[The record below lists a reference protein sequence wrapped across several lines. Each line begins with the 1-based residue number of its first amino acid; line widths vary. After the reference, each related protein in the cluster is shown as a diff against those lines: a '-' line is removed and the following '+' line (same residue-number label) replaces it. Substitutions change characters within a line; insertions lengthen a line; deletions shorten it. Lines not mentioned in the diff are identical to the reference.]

1 MSPQPAIRKKLQNTT
16 FLQAVYVPPFLYF
29 FPFKPDIPL
38 VYKDFPQP
46 LQQEITILQESII
59 EGAEHFSYNECIN
72 DTGGFLSMIT
82 IPEKERDVTDE
93 DLFSALSLSYPGLSA
108 VRLAWES
115 GNTLL
120 AKKELVSYFQ
130 TRTNV
135 TYYYDYRSLPL
146 KAIDTDTNPQLFQ
159 AALGLKGSLKEFCLY
174 AGKKMTEHVYV
185 RPGGEIEIDLGAD
198 YENLPHF
205 NVKEDLGKKH
215 RTILDIFSRGQFFE
229 YLAVLYH
236 ETGDPA
242 VLTSFE
248 ETLTMFWDHYPLNP
262 EFTDPDISHFMHTED
277 RDVMSTGFLTL
288 CYLSLF
294 YTRIPY
300 EISTEMAFEILKR
313 IWFLGIQFRRFDSD
327 SYRKFNHHMW
337 ERGLVP
343 FMLAVL
349 LPEFPE
355 FEAMKDRGC
364 QVVRQHIMDDFN
376 EAGGYS
382 EHSIPYW
389 CGAALGEMISNGIY
403 LGNLNHTALLDE
415 KSSRRIQASYDILAG
430 IAPPHN
436 HFPSLGDNGGPGVNQ
451 VLSNGAYRVGND
463 SCRQLLEYRLGQTR
477 ELPKVPLDYC
487 NDKSGFF
494 CSRSS
499 FSSDASYVLMSAKVD
514 CGDTGH
520 NHMDMLSLFISMRGQ
535 ELIGEPHARQL
546 YHSVR
551 AGSPER
557 GYMYNMTSHN
567 TVLAYQNP
575 VQADRF
581 YALKWGVMRPD
592 SPIEQFSS
600 MEKGCLVSAYHDAY
614 TFCRHTRKILACR
627 EKGFF
632 IHDCIRGGDRLPDS
646 HIQRWNL
653 FPDVS
658 YRQLDERSLLLEKNG
673 FRTLLVWDGA
683 PSLHIWQ
690 KEDLYPEIVK
700 DRSQLST
707 IIDAHFTPVVNTESG
722 IGPVS
727 QSLLIL
733 DATDAI
739 PIIED
744 IDSLCAGLLSCAEHG
759 SLADALDLFLQI
771 Q

>member
-1 MSPQPAIRKKLQNTT
+1 ML
-16 FLQAVYVPPFLYF
+16 
-29 FPFKPDIPL
+29 
-38 VYKDFPQP
+38 
-46 LQQEITILQESII
+46 
-59 EGAEHFSYNECIN
+59 
-72 DTGGFLSMIT
+72 T
-82 IPEKERDVTDE
+82 IPSKERDVTDN

-108 VRLAWES
+108 VRFALEA
-115 GNTLL
+115 GNTHL
-120 AKKELVSYFQ
+120 AKKELVRYFQ

-135 TYYYDYRSLPL
+135 TYYYDYRCLPL
-146 KAIDTDTNPQLFQ
+146 KAMDTDSNPQLFQ

-174 AGKKMTEHVYV
+174 AGQKMMEHVYV
-185 RPGGEIEIDLGAD
+185 RPGGELEIDLGTD

-229 YLAVLYH
+229 YLTVLYH
-236 ETGDPA
+236 ETGDPE
-242 VLTSFE
+242 VLVRFE
-248 ETLTMFWDHYPLNP
+248 ETLQMFWDHYALDL
-262 EFTDPDISHFMHTED
+262 EFTSPDISHFSHTED
-277 RDVMSTGFLTL
+277 RDVMSTGFLSL

-300 EISTEMAFEILKR
+300 EISTEMAFGIIKR
-313 IWFLGIQFRRFDSD
+313 IWYLGIQFRRFDTD
-327 SYRKFNHHMW
+327 TYRKFNHHMW

-343 FMLAVL
+343 FMLAVM

-355 FEAMKDRGC
+355 LGTMKERGC
-364 QVVRQHIMDDFN
+364 EVVRQHVLDDFN

-382 EHSIPYW
+382 EHSIAYW

-403 LGNLNHTALLDE
+403 LGRLNHTSLLNE
-415 KSSRRIQASYDILAG
+415 NSTQRIQSSYNILAG

-436 HFPSLGDNGGPGVNQ
+436 RFPSLGDNGGPDVNRI
-451 VLSNGAYRVGND
+451 LSNGAYRAGNH
-463 SCRQLLEYRLGQTR
+463 SCRQLLEYRLGQTMDI
-477 ELPKVPLDYC
+477 PKIPLDYC
-487 NDKSGFF
+487 HDKSGFF
-494 CSRSS
+494 CTRSS
-499 FSSDASYVLMSAKVD
+499 FSADANYALMSAKID

-567 TVLAYQNP
+567 TVLVYGNP
-575 VQADRF
+575 VQDDRF
-581 YALKWGVMRPD
+581 YALKWGVLRPD
-592 SPIEQFSS
+592 SPIEHFSS
-600 MEKGCLVSAYHDAY
+600 VEEGCFVSAYHDAY

-632 IHDCIRGGDRLPDS
+632 IHDCIRGGDRLPEA

-658 YRQLDERSLLLEKNG
+658 CRQFDHRSVLLEKNG
-673 FRTLLVWDGA
+673 FMTLFLWNGA

-690 KEDLYPEIVK
+690 KEDLCPEIVK
-700 DRSQLST
+700 DRNLLST
-707 IIDAHFTPVVNTESG
+707 IIDVRFMPVIDSESG

-733 DATDAI
+733 DVTDGIPAI
-739 PIIED
+739 TD
-744 IDSLCAGLLSCAEHG
+744 LDGLCNNLLSLAE
-759 SLADALDLFLQI
+759 LEKLPQALDLFRQATSSVETKPFSHKKGC
-771 Q
+771 